1 MAGYDANQT
10 QLAKA
15 TTISEIVA
23 GTSELLE
30 KCSVRTN
37 LYDTAVVKQV
47 ASEYLNSCSGIGVI
61 PSMEGLAASLGVSRR
76 WIYMFMA
83 DHPDE
88 ESAKFLEQFRTT
100 STAIRIA
107 AADRGAADASVS
119 IFLLLNSSQGFTN
132 DHRIEVV
139 QPSSPLDVDVAD
151 VEAARR
157 RYISALPEENGGND

>member
-1 MAGYDANQT
+1 MGYDANQT

-23 GTSELLE
+23 GTSKLLE

-47 ASEYLNSCSGIGVI
+47 ASEYLNSCSDIGVI

-76 WIYMFMA
+76 WLYQFLT
-83 DHPDE
+83 DHSDE

-107 AADRGAADASVS
+107 AADRGAADATIS
-119 IFLLLNSSQGFTN
+119 IFLLLNSSMGYTN
-132 DHRIEVV
+132 DHRIELV
-139 QPSSPLDVDVAD
+139 QQTNPLDVMDI
-151 VEAARR
+151 EAARR
-157 RYISALPEENGGND
+157 RYLDELPQEDET